1 MGILCISV
9 IVFSIFNSYVLE
21 YRIKGKKL
29 PPATKEN
36 NLVILDENDDDTGE
50 VSEIIRSVKQL
61 LARKAKA
68 RLNEI
73 PDNVVLTPE
82 GNVYS

>member
-1 MGILCISV
+1 M
-9 IVFSIFNSYVLE
+9 
-21 YRIKGKKL
+21 
-29 PPATKEN
+29 
-36 NLVILDENDDDTGE
+36 ILDENDDDTGE

-73 PDNVVLTPE
+73 PDNVVLPPPE

>member
-1 MGILCISV
+1 M
-9 IVFSIFNSYVLE
+9 
-21 YRIKGKKL
+21 
-29 PPATKEN
+29 
-36 NLVILDENDDDTGE
+36 ILDENDDDTGE

-82 GNVYS
+82 GKVYS